1 VWWKTFLDRL
11 VKGSTKN
18 VLPDYQ
24 EKQKLLYKGNISHD
38 ELISYGDRYRKA
50 NRFFDALEFYQK
62 AKHGPGLREIMAESI
77 SLGDAMLYEQAAKA
91 LGAAPSTEEWNRI
104 GRRAFALKKYLFARY
119 AFEKGGDGNMLD
131 KINKIVAGGN
141 VQKSDDHK
149 A

>member
-1 VWWKTFLDRL
+1 MKPR
-11 VKGSTKN
+11 
-18 VLPDYQ
+18 LPDYR
-24 EKQKLLYKGNISHD
+24 EKQKLIYIDNSPK
-38 ELISYGDRYRKA
+38 EVLITYGDLCRSA
-50 NRFFDALEFYQK
+50 NRIFDALEFYQK

-119 AFEKGGDGNMLD
+119 AFEKGGDGNMMD